1 MRNDSEA
8 VKSAV
13 EEVDHLNGAGMDKAL
28 KIWEVDQS
36 KGRHTIRVKLEDNE
50 SLDGLTK

>member
-13 EEVDHLNGAGMDKAL
+13 EEVDHLNGAEL
-28 KIWEVDQS
+28 KIGADGQ
-36 KGRHTIRVKLEDNE
+36 G
-50 SLDGLTK
+50 LDYSRR

>member
-13 EEVDHLNGAGMDKAL
+13 EEVNHLNGAVS
-28 KIWEVDQS
+28 KIGAGGQGLDDS
-36 KGRHTIRVKLEDNE
+36 GR
-50 SLDGLTK
+50 